1 MRRLDRWKKTL
12 LLALAVASCEWMGAQ
27 TATILPAPVEMTM
40 QEGYFRL
47 MDGMTIC
54 AEKDELHPVA
64 DYFAEAMKE
73 MSGVTLKQVDTDV
86 KKADIRLK
94 ISKDLSPEAYRLT
107 VDADG
112 VSVEAGGSAGAF
124 YALQSVRLAI
134 QPQDKTGIPRM
145 YVADRP
151 RFGYRGLMVD
161 VSRYFVGKEELMK
174 IIDCMSVLKL
184 NKLHLHLTDDNG
196 WRLEIKKYPRLT
208 SVGAW
213 RVNQTDR
220 PFPDRRN
227 PEPGEPTP
235 IGGYYTQE
243 DMKEIIRYA
252 AGRCIEIIP
261 EIDMPGHSNAALAAY
276 PELACPSV
284 DKHICVVPGM
294 GQGSGNIIF
303 CAGNEETFRFL
314 EGVIDEVAE
323 LFPSHYIHLGGDEAW
338 KEYWKKCPRCAD
350 RMKQEGI
357 THIEELQS
365 YFMRRMSKYVQSKG
379 KQVMGWDE
387 LTNTPCPTGQ
397 SSLAGR
403 AWVMRP

>member
-47 MDGMTIC
+47 ADGMTIC

-73 MSGVTLKQVDTDV
+73 MSGVTLKQVDTDG

-94 ISKDLSPEAYRLT
+94 ISKDLSPEAYRLM

-112 VSVEAGGSAGAF
+112 VSVEAGGPAGAF

-208 SVGAW
+208 SVGACAYS
-213 RVNQTDR
+213 
-220 PFPDRRN
+220 
-227 PEPGEPTP
+227 
-235 IGGYYTQE
+235 GGYPFSISG
-243 DMKEIIRYA
+243 DIR
-252 AGRCIEIIP
+252 
-261 EIDMPGHSNAALAAY
+261 SV
-276 PELACPSV
+276 PS
-284 DKHICVVPGM
+284 
-294 GQGSGNIIF
+294 
-303 CAGNEETFRFL
+303 
-314 EGVIDEVAE
+314 
-323 LFPSHYIHLGGDEAW
+323 
-338 KEYWKKCPRCAD
+338 
-350 RMKQEGI
+350 
-357 THIEELQS
+357 
-365 YFMRRMSKYVQSKG
+365 
-379 KQVMGWDE
+379 
-387 LTNTPCPTGQ
+387 
-397 SSLAGR
+397 
-403 AWVMRP
+403 